1 MVTTSSDGLRGTTAP
16 CPRCGGTG
24 FELVYVQIMPDDW
37 DRARDVELASP
48 SMMLPDGRAPEFAC
62 QDPACRHLW

>member
-1 MVTTSSDGLRGTTAP
+1 MSTTSPDGLRGATAT

-24 FELVYVQIMPDDW
+24 FELVYVQVMPQDW
-37 DRARDVELASP
+37 HLARDVELASP
-48 SMMLPDGRAPEFAC
+48 SVLLPDGRAPEFSC